1 MMAFIIDSLLNSNF
15 GEQITVSGK
24 KQVYLLFLIRH
35 VTVTRNC
42 CKGTVL
48 APPPSAGGDNF
59 QSQGDLKSSCYRYLS
74 GGLTM
79 LLV

>member
-15 GEQITVSGK
+15 EEQITVSGK

-48 APPPSAGGDNF
+48 APPPLSAGGGQLSVLNF
-59 QSQGDLKSSCYRYLS
+59 EMGGSQTK
-74 GGLTM
+74 
-79 LLV
+79 